1 MKLFPGGG
9 NVTRNESQV
18 VRDEEHGRHFLDG
31 DEAELEV
38 VPPEADLDEA
48 GAAKDHLQPQRV
60 AERQWSNAIGKSKQS
75 AIFRW
80 FFSPFV

>member
-38 VPPEADLDEA
+38 VPPEAELDEA
-48 GAAKDHLQPQRV
+48 GAAEDHLQT
-60 AERQWSNAIGKSKQS
+60 QS
-75 AIFRW
+75 
-80 FFSPFV
+80 